1 MSVPYPPGEIGQLNI
16 RIDDLKDYVG
26 DHLENLENRFTS
38 QYQSLDVK
46 VDTLNETL
54 IKFMAKEE
62 HEEKRKQKKHDF
74 RLMISGAV
82 SALAMACSVVIPLI
96 VAK

>member
-1 MSVPYPPGEIGQLNI
+1 MSVAYPPGEIGQINI

-26 DHLENLENRFTS
+26 DQLENLEQRFTS

-54 IKFMAKEE
+54 IRFMAKEE
-62 HEEKRKQKKHDF
+62 HEETRKQKRHDF
-74 RLMISGAV
+74 RIMISGAV
-82 SALAMACSVVIPLI
+82 SALAMACSVVVPL
-96 VAK
+96 VVK